1 MTKQK
6 AAVPAKQVAKPKASL
21 PDKKM
26 STQARAASSAR
37 AGRRIAQI
45 ERVGNDQVVVV
56 EGPTPKVKIT
66 PTPKVKIAPTRQD
79 QQDLESRKIGIRMR
93 AHRVSQGMSL
103 NRTAQKIGCT
113 ATTLKRWEEGDIKS
127 IKDSRLNDIAKALNT
142 TPAEL
147 LGIEEYTVALP
158 GVSGVT
164 SKSGSTLPAG
174 VKADYEY
181 KMPDDSMINARIFK
195 GDRVY
200 IKRVKSNDEVKNGD
214 IALIEAN
221 GNTLLRRVYQF
232 KGYMDLRPEN
242 PTHEPTT
249 FEGLEQT
256 GVRVVGKAVAFL
268 AKI

>member
-6 AAVPAKQVAKPKASL
+6 AATPAKQVVKPKASL

-56 EGPTPKVKIT
+56 EVPAPKVKIT
-66 PTPKVKIAPTRQD
+66 PTSKIMITPTRQD
-79 QQDLESRKIGIRMR
+79 SPGLEYKRVGTRMR
-93 AHRVSQGMSL
+93 ARRVAQGMSL

-127 IKDSRLNDIAKALNT
+127 IKHTRLEDIARALNT
-142 TPAEL
+142 TEEDL
-147 LGIEEYTVALP
+147 LGLENYTTELP
-158 GVSGVT
+158 GVSSVA
-164 SKSGSTLPAG
+164 SNSIFPAG

-181 KMPDDSMINARIFK
+181 TMPDDSMINARIFK

-200 IKRVKSNDEVKNGD
+200 IKRSKSDDEIKNGD

-221 GNTLLRRVYQF
+221 GDTLLRRVYQF
-232 KGYMDLRPEN
+232 KGYLDLRPEN

-256 GVRVVGKAVAFL
+256 GVRIVGKAVAFL

>member
-6 AAVPAKQVAKPKASL
+6 AAVPAKQVVKPKASL
-21 PDKKM
+21 PDKKI
-26 STQARAASSAR
+26 STQARAASSVR

-56 EGPTPKVKIT
+56 EVPTPKVKIT
-66 PTPKVKIAPTRQD
+66 PTSKIMITPTSQD
-79 QQDLESRKIGIRMR
+79 QQELEYKRIGTRMHAR
-93 AHRVSQGMSL
+93 RVQLGKSL
-103 NRTAQKIGCT
+103 NRTAQEIGCT

-127 IKDSRLNDIAKALNT
+127 VKNTRLDDIAHALNT
-142 TPAEL
+142 TRAEL

-221 GNTLLRRVYQF
+221 GDTFLRRVYQF